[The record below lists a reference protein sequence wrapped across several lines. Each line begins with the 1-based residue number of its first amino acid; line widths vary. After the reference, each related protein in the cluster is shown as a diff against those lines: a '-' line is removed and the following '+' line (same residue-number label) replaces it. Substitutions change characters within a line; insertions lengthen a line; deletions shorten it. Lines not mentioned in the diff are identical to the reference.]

1 MMKTF
6 SPEAEARLRRLVEIK
21 SPSMNETAMTR
32 ALIADWQ
39 EVTPEGCASVDATG
53 NLIFSIPGEA
63 DTPHVALV
71 AHADTVAVQ
80 ITQILPGGMM
90 KFRAI
95 GVRPHALLGQPVTV
109 ITEDGREI
117 DGVVGFDATSQFGQP
132 KGLVEED
139 LWIDIAADPREAGI
153 TVGDLAVMTPRYK
166 RLNEDFLS
174 GTALD
179 DRAGLFVLGEIL
191 RSGAWHGLNLH
202 LVATAQEEIGLRG
215 AMALKLPVD
224 AAIILDVDYA
234 TDIPTPHEDQTGRLY
249 CGHGPGLHRKA
260 DNSAH
265 FHRLI
270 KKTAAEAG
278 IPFQV
283 SVGRFLYGGTDA
295 APIQISGT
303 DRAPAVANVSIPC
316 RNMHS
321 PVEICAVSDI
331 VQAVSLVEA
340 VMRRLSTIKDFS
352 RWDSI
357 ALA

>member
-1 MMKTF
+1 MMRSFTH
-6 SPEAEARLRRLVEIK
+6 EAEERLKRLVEVK

-39 EVTPEGCASVDATG
+39 EAATAGHASVDATG
-53 NLIFSIPGEA
+53 NLIFSIPGPTDA
-63 DTPHVALV
+63 PRVALV

-80 ITQILPGGMM
+80 ITQILPCGMM
-90 KFRAI
+90 KFRTI

-109 ITEDGREI
+109 ITEDGREV

-132 KGLVEED
+132 KGLIEED
-139 LWIDIAADPREAGI
+139 LWIDIAADPAETGI
-153 TVGDLAVMTPRYK
+153 TTGDLAVMTPRYK
-166 RLNEDFLS
+166 RLNKDFLS

-179 DRAGLFVLGEIL
+179 DRAGLFVMGEIL
-191 RSGAWHGLNLH
+191 RSDAWRGLNLS

-215 AMALKLPVD
+215 AMALKLPLD

-234 TDIPTPHEDQTGRLY
+234 TDIPVPHEDQTGRLY

-265 FHRLI
+265 FHRLV
-270 KKTAAEAG
+270 KKTAAETG

-295 APIQISGT
+295 APIQIGGT

-331 VQAVSLVEA
+331 IQTVNLVEA
-340 VMRRLSTIKDFS
+340 VLRRLSTIKDFS
-352 RWDSI
+352 RWDTI